1 MNFAKSKVQE
11 SKGQSHLAAG
21 RASDFGPWTLDLG
34 PLARSRAAF
43 TLLELLIAVIA
54 FAIVLA
60 AINGVFYSGL
70 KLRNRSAASLD
81 KSLPLTQ
88 ALTILK
94 RDLANLAVPST
105 NDAKFIGELQSTP
118 SSSTTQQSKFGSL
131 QGATGGA
138 SGQNGQIGP
147 NFYTFSGIL
156 DSDTPWP
163 SVQKVAFLLTDSTN
177 RNALGKDLV
186 RAVTRNLLPVNGTEE
201 DPVEQLLLTDVAD
214 LRFLYHDGT
223 EWQETW
229 DSTSST
235 TMKLPR
241 AIKVQ
246 IQLAAEDRASL
257 RPPIELVVPV
267 LTEASTNTTSSGG
280 GQ

>member
-1 MNFAKSKVQE
+1 MKIKTSNFQRSTFNVQGARFE
-11 SKGQSHLAAG
+11 RSTLSVE
-21 RASDFGPWTLDLG
+21 RWTLA
-34 PLARSRAAF
+34 PSTRAF

-94 RDLANLAVPST
+94 RDLANLAAPGGTIS
-105 NDAKFIGELQSTP
+105 GELQT
-118 SSSTTQQSKFGSL
+118 SSTSTGSQQARFGSL
-131 QGATGGA
+131 AGATGGTSA
-138 SGQNGQIGP
+138 QSTQISP
-147 NFYTFSGIL
+147 DFHTLSGIL
-156 DSDTPWP
+156 DNESPWP
-163 SVQKVAFLLTDSTN
+163 SVQKVAYLLVDSAN
-177 RNALGKDLV
+177 RNALGKDLL
-186 RAVTRNLLPVNGTEE
+186 RAVTRNLLPASGVEE
-201 DPVEQLLLTDVAD
+201 GPVEQLLLTDVSEVI
-214 LRFLYHDGT
+214 FLYHDGT
-223 EWQETW
+223 DWQESW
-229 DSTSST
+229 DSTASD

-267 LTEASTNTTSSGG
+267 VTEASTNKTTQSTGG

>member
-1 MNFAKSKVQE
+1 MNFAKSKVQA
-11 SKGQSHLAAG
+11 SKVQSHPAAG
-21 RASDFGPWTLDLG
+21 RAADLG
-34 PLARSRAAF
+34 PSARSRAAF

-70 KLRNRSAASLD
+70 KLRNRSAASLE

-118 SSSTTQQSKFGSL
+118 SSSSSTQQPKFGSL

-163 SVQKVAFLLTDSTN
+163 TVQKVAFLLTDSTN

-214 LRFLYHDGT
+214 LQFLYHNGT
-223 EWQETW
+223 DWQETW
-229 DSTSST
+229 DSTASD

-246 IQLAAEDRASL
+246 IQLAAEDRAS
-257 RPPIELVVPV
+257 RQPPIELVVPIV
-267 LTEASTNTTSSGG
+267 TEASTNKTTQSTGG